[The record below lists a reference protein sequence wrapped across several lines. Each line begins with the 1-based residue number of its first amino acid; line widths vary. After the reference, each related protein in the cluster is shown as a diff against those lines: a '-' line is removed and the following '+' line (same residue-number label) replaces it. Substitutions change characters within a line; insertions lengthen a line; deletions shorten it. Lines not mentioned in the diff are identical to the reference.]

1 MSQTLHK
8 AEALQQL
15 ERERQRLGLEPEDCM
30 MCALTHGGHLGD
42 IVDENDAGIV
52 VLDRFGSRPG
62 HLLVVSRAHVHS
74 AQELGWSRYA
84 QLQKLAFD
92 ASAALDQVLS
102 PVRVWLAALGAPDA
116 VPMSFPHYHVHVLP
130 IHERGE
136 SSRPARVF
144 SWSEGVVT
152 YDEAEA
158 LLLTRELRAAL
169 PSQRVARR
177 VA

>member
-1 MSQTLHK
+1 MSRKLEK
-8 AEALQQL
+8 AEALQALDL
-15 ERERQRLGLEPEDCM
+15 ERTRLALGPDDCV
-30 MCALTHGGHLGD
+30 MCALVRGGFFGEM
-42 IVDENDAGIV
+42 VAENAAGIV

-74 AQELGWSRYA
+74 AQELGWASYA
-84 QLQKLAFD
+84 DLQKLAFD
-92 ASAALDQVLS
+92 ASAALDHVLS
-102 PVRVWLAALGAPDA
+102 PVRVWIAALGAPDA

-158 LLLTRELRAAL
+158 FSLTRALRAAV
-169 PSQRVARR
+169 PSYRLARR